1 MDPELLIADCVR
13 RRAQQVVPGD
23 ERAAGAAMSLAMR
36 CFVGGSSVAEACE
49 AANRFLGSW
58 SRHPS
63 HHIVHALRA
72 AS

>member
-1 MDPELLIADCVR
+1 MDPELVIADCVR
-13 RRAQQVVPGD
+13 RRAAALVPGD
-23 ERAAGAAMSLAMR
+23 QRAARAAVGLALR
-36 CFVGGSSVAEACE
+36 CFSGGSSVAEACE

-63 HHIVHALRA
+63 HRAAHALRA